1 MEQEETCSNKLS
13 LRDGLLISGDYNFCA
28 CARRSKKEAA
38 EQTFF
43 CHGGFYSCT
52 EAAQLQRTFPT
63 GKKHLKA
70 PTFHWFSP
78 HGRDFCITV
87 EGGMDLFAFEDF
99 LLVQKRK
106 EQETLVKE
114 QAEREGQAEEQRRI
128 EAEKA
133 ASEAD
138 RAHAEADILKRRQM
152 EFHCNRSFSWGGTEI
167 KVWFGKVEGV
177 SIYFWSLKTDSFM
190 QVAYMAVKMM
200 QRDLVSFAML
210 RYKYYSKVDFILISF
225 IAMSLLPGYGLSKA
239 GNFSQFTT
247 LSLERTSLVKLWRIQ
262 TSTQI
267 PETELKFSV
276 FDLLKH
282 NLPL

>member
-1 MEQEETCSNKLS
+1 
-13 LRDGLLISGDYNFCA
+13 
-28 CARRSKKEAA
+28 
-38 EQTFF
+38 
-43 CHGGFYSCT
+43 
-52 EAAQLQRTFPT
+52 
-63 GKKHLKA
+63 
-70 PTFHWFSP
+70 
-78 HGRDFCITV
+78 
-87 EGGMDLFAFEDF
+87 MDLFAFEDF
-99 LLVQKRK
+99 LLEQKRK
-106 EQETLVKE
+106 EQETIVKE

-177 SIYFWSLKTDSFM
+177 SIYFWSLKTGNFLFHVLQNHVFLMYLSDSFM

-239 GNFSQFTT
+239 GVFSQFTT
-247 LSLERTSLVKLWRIQ
+247 LSLDAAFLR
-262 TSTQI
+262 
-267 PETELKFSV
+267 
-276 FDLLKH
+276 
-282 NLPL
+282 